1 MPVINTNINSI
12 VSQNATNR
20 SDRAMTNT
28 MEKLSTGF
36 RINKSGDDAAGL
48 AVSTKMTAQQRGT
61 YQAARNISDAVAMV
75 QTADGALREVS
86 SIMQRMRELA
96 VQGATETYSPADLA
110 LMDTEYQ
117 QLEAEITRIVDQT
130 KWNKMDLLNGD
141 GPGDSA
147 GQGGVFIIQV
157 GADNSQTMTVTIG
170 NLQITSAA
178 GSDLLSDL
186 EGLAVSSQASAA
198 AAITSI
204 DNAFTDLADKRAD
217 LGAYMNRLGHA
228 LGNAEVFAANMAD
241 SNSRILDTDYAK
253 EMTEFSRAQIVRQA
267 GMAMLSQANAIP
279 NQVLQLLQ

>member
-28 MEKLSTGF
+28 MEKLSTGY

-48 AVSTKMTAQQRGT
+48 AVSTKMTAQVRGT

-86 SIMQRMRELA
+86 AVMQRMRELA
-96 VQGATETYSPADLA
+96 VQGATETYSPDDLA

-117 QLEAEITRIVDQT
+117 QLEAEITRIVDQS
-130 KWNKMDLLNGD
+130 KWNKMDLLNGAGPSGTATD
-141 GPGDSA
+141 GA
-147 GQGGVFIIQV
+147 FIVQV
-157 GADNSQTMTVTIG
+157 GADNAQTLNVTIG
-170 NLQITSAA
+170 SLEISTASYAI
-178 GSDLLSDL
+178 LSDL
-186 EGLAVSSQASAA
+186 EGLSVDSQVSAA
-198 AAITSI
+198 NAISKI
-204 DNAFTDLADKRAD
+204 DDAFTDLADKRAE

-228 LGNAEVFAANMAD
+228 LGNAEIFSANMSD

-253 EMTEFSRAQIVRQA
+253 EMTEFARAQIVRQA

-279 NQVLQLLQ
+279 SQILQILQ

>member
-1 MPVINTNINSI
+1 MPVINTNSI

-61 YQAARNISDAVAMV
+61 YQAARNIFDAAMV

-86 SIMQRMRELA
+86 AIMQRMRELA

-141 GPGDSA
+141 GP
-147 GQGGVFIIQV
+147 VI
-157 GADNSQTMTVTIG
+157 
-170 NLQITSAA
+170 
-178 GSDLLSDL
+178 LLVKVVYL
-186 EGLAVSSQASAA
+186 
-198 AAITSI
+198 
-204 DNAFTDLADKRAD
+204 
-217 LGAYMNRLGHA
+217 
-228 LGNAEVFAANMAD
+228 
-241 SNSRILDTDYAK
+241 
-253 EMTEFSRAQIVRQA
+253 
-267 GMAMLSQANAIP
+267 
-279 NQVLQLLQ
+279 

>member
-28 MEKLSTGF
+28 MEKLSTGY

-48 AVSTKMTAQQRGT
+48 AVSTKMTAQVRGT

-86 SIMQRMRELA
+86 AVMQRMRELA
-96 VQGATETYSPADLA
+96 VQGATETYSPDDLA

-130 KWNKMDLLNGD
+130 KWNRMDLLNGAGPSGTATD
-141 GPGDSA
+141 GA
-147 GQGGVFIIQV
+147 FIVQV
-157 GADNSQTMTVTIG
+157 GADNAQTLNVTIG
-170 NLQITSAA
+170 SLEISTASYAV
-178 GSDLLSDL
+178 LSDL
-186 EGLAVSSQASAA
+186 EGLSVDSQVSAA
-198 AAITSI
+198 NAITKI
-204 DNAFTDLADKRAD
+204 DDAFTDLADKRAD

-228 LGNAEVFAANMAD
+228 LGNAETFAANMSD